1 MERKVKDVLTDG
13 KLFLKFAAL
22 SVIESLRG
30 NPELYNFIL
39 NDISNDDT
47 SYGSNYPLLML
58 SGSFNNHHFIYIS
71 DDPHTALILEETEK
85 LYNKLTT
92 EKTNGIMDAAIRT
105 SLLPLPLTNNSKSKP
120 QNEMY

>member
-1 MERKVKDVLTDG
+1 MERKVKDFLTDG

-39 NDISNDDT
+39 NHISNKDT
-47 SYGSNYPLLML
+47 SYRSNYPLLML

-92 EKTNGIMDAAIRT
+92 ELTNDIIDAAIRT
-105 SLLPLPLTNNSKSKP
+105 SLLTLPTTNNTKTYP
-120 QNEMY
+120 QNEIY

>member
-39 NDISNDDT
+39 NDISNNDT

-58 SGSFNNHHFIYIS
+58 SG
-71 DDPHTALILEETEK
+71 
-85 LYNKLTT
+85 
-92 EKTNGIMDAAIRT
+92 
-105 SLLPLPLTNNSKSKP
+105 
-120 QNEMY
+120 

>member
-13 KLFLKFAAL
+13 KIFLKFATL

-39 NDISNDDT
+39 NHISNKDT

-71 DDPHTALILEETEK
+71 DNPHTALILEETEK
-85 LYNKLTT
+85 LSNKLAT
-92 EKTNGIMDAAIRT
+92 ELTNEITDAAIST
-105 SLLPLPLTNNSKSKP
+105 SLLQLPTTNNTKTNH
-120 QNEMY
+120 QNEIY